1 MLKLIPI
8 AELCPGMVITRI
20 SQQVGPVKIKKSGLV
35 SSTDMVRGLTEM
47 GVIEVEVDLDQTVEL
62 ESAEALLPSQ
72 TQTQALLQ
80 GKYDSPGHYDS
91 QLSDQFNR
99 NLFLPSVQGIPSI
112 WSVYLR
118 QSVTFASVVLIGL
131 GLGFVGANPQS
142 LLFWHMGA
150 NEVAVT
156 EPVIEQVVEPESSLV
171 EHEPKVEPA
180 KTDIV
185 TTEVETQTVVQDDTQ
200 IDVDDVDANEEG
212 VELTGVQQDEP
223 VNVSPELLAR
233 FNKVVAE
240 FGNNN
245 FSVGDDAT
253 ESVVE
258 FDDIQRID
266 QLPVRYMTTL
276 PSMAFTAH
284 MYASRETDRWV
295 RVNGQRLQEG
305 DVISDKVQ
313 IIAIEP
319 QRIVLSY
326 QGEIFGM
333 AALTDW

>member
-1 MLKLIPI
+1 MLKLVSII
-8 AELCPGMVITRI
+8 ELSLGMVITRI
-20 SQQVGPVKIKKSGLV
+20 SQQAGPVKIKKSGLV

-62 ESAEALLPSQ
+62 ESVEALLPSQ

-80 GKYDSPGHYDS
+80 GKYDSQSHFDS

-99 NLFLPSVQGIPSI
+99 NLFLPSVQEVPSI

-118 QSVTFASVVLIGL
+118 QSGAFAAIVLIGL
-131 GLGFVGANPQS
+131 SVGYIGANPQT
-142 LLFWHMGA
+142 LLFWDKGSS
-150 NEVAVT
+150 EVAVT
-156 EPVIEQVVEPESSLV
+156 EPVIEQPVEPEPRLV
-171 EHEPKVEPA
+171 EQEPKVELA

-185 TTEVETQTVVQDDTQ
+185 TTEVETQTVVQDGTQ

-240 FGNNN
+240 FDSNN
-245 FSVGDDAT
+245 FAVGDDAT
-253 ESVVE
+253 EPVVE

-295 RVNGQRLQEG
+295 RVNGQRLKEG
-305 DVISDKVQ
+305 DVIGGKVQ